1 MRYGYGPVN
10 GKLGT
15 LATLIKKGGI
25 RKIKP
30 LYDEV
35 VNWVWIYFTYSVSQS
50 VGNLL
55 PTET

>member
-15 LATLIKKGGI
+15 LATLIKKGGS

-30 LYDEV
+30 LYDAV
-35 VNWVWIYFTYSVSQS
+35 VN
-50 VGNLL
+50 
-55 PTET
+55 